1 MEKQTQPDRFTFAR
15 AAGPAVGANACRVGT
30 DLRDARERLGVPLET
45 AASDL
50 KIRADY
56 LRNLERDNHAALPA
70 LPYTLGFV
78 RRYATYV
85 GLDPGKLARRFR
97 EEAGKSSV
105 KQDYTWLKPIER
117 GRFSGGALLLVSLA
131 IAGAAYVAWYYRTAD
146 ARKPAAAV
154 EIGRIEPATPRDVAA
169 ADAGGGAAAPDR
181 DGGAAPPQS
190 ALPERDPEVG
200 LAEEDRA
207 EEDRTEEDRAGGQD
221 GETAAL
227 PENPEAG
234 AADRPDASGED
245 RNAAPE
251 PEIEV
256 ADRPIVLRARG
267 LVWIRVRHRQTGRV
281 IVEGIMKEGNQVTV
295 PDEPGLVL
303 DVGRASQLEY
313 LIGGRSAGLA
323 GPAATVRHNLSLDP
337 ARLAQSA
344 DAVAARDASASGSA
358 GEPAAPGNVEDRN
371 TEGGTAED
379 RNAEDGNA
387 DAGNSEDGN
396 TEGRSAEEQA
406 AAAGGTVV
414 LRALGLVWVRV
425 RHPQTRQVLVEGIM
439 KKGNVVAVP
448 DDPGL
453 VLDVGRANQLE
464 YLVSGEPAGLAGESP
479 GPAYSLSLDPA
490 KLKPDG

>member
-1 MEKQTQPDRFTFAR
+1 MEQQTHPDDLTFD
-15 AAGPAVGANACRVGT
+15 GPAVGANAYRVGT

-56 LRNLERDNHAALPA
+56 LRSLERDDHAALPA

-78 RRYATYV
+78 RSYAAYV
-85 GLDPGKLARRFR
+85 GLDPGKLARQFR

-105 KQDYTWLKPIER
+105 RQDYTWLKPVER

-154 EIGRIEPATPRDVAA
+154 EIVRIQPAPPGDVAA
-169 ADAGGGAAAPDR
+169 ADAGGGAVAPDP
-181 DGGAAPPQS
+181 GGEAVPPQS
-190 ALPERDPEVG
+190 ALPEP
-200 LAEEDRA
+200 EEDRA
-207 EEDRTEEDRAGGQD
+207 EEGGTEEGGASAQD

-227 PENPEAG
+227 PENPETG
-234 AADRPDASGED
+234 AADRPDASDAD

-251 PEIEV
+251 PEVEV

-281 IVEGIMKEGNQVTV
+281 IVQGILKEGNQVTV

-337 ARLAQSA
+337 ARLALSA
-344 DAVAARDASASGSA
+344 DAVAARDASATGPGSE
-358 GEPAAPGNVEDRN
+358 GAAPGNAEAGND
-371 TEGGTAED
+371 EGGNAEGAD
-379 RNAEDGNA
+379 TEDGSAEDGNA
-387 DAGNSEDGN
+387 
-396 TEGRSAEEQA
+396 EGGASEEQT
-406 AAAGGTVV
+406 AAAGGPVV

-464 YLVSGEPAGLAGESP
+464 YLVRGEPAGLAGESP

>member
-15 AAGPAVGANACRVGT
+15 AAGPAVGANAYRVGT
-30 DLRDARERLGVPLET
+30 ELRDARERLGVPLET

-78 RRYATYV
+78 RSYATYV

-105 KQDYTWLKPIER
+105 KQDYTWLKPVER

-154 EIGRIEPATPRDVAA
+154 EIVRIEPATPRDVAA

-181 DGGAAPPQS
+181 DGGAVPPQA
-190 ALPERDPEVG
+190 ALPERDPEDG
-200 LAEEDRA
+200 PAEEAPMEKDRA
-207 EEDRTEEDRAGGQD
+207 EEERAEEERASGQD

-323 GPAATVRHNLSLDP
+323 GPTAAVRHNLSLDP

-344 DAVAARDASASGSA
+344 DAVAARDASASGPGS
-358 GEPAAPGNVEDRN
+358 EPAAPRNVEDRN
-371 TEGGTAED
+371 TEGG
-379 RNAEDGNA
+379 NAEG
-387 DAGNSEDGN
+387 GNSEDGN
-396 TEGRSAEEQA
+396 AEGRAAEEQA
-406 AAAGGTVV
+406 ATAGGTVV

>member
-1 MEKQTQPDRFTFAR
+1 MEQQTQPDDLTFD
-15 AAGPAVGANACRVGT
+15 GPAVGANAFRVGT

-56 LRNLERDNHAALPA
+56 LKSLERDDHAALPA

-78 RRYATYV
+78 RSYATYV

-105 KQDYTWLKPIER
+105 RQDYTWLKPVER

-154 EIGRIEPATPRDVAA
+154 EIPQIQPAPPGDVAA
-169 ADAGGGAAAPDR
+169 ADTGGGAVAPGR
-181 DGGAAPPQS
+181 DSETGPPQS
-190 ALPERDPEVG
+190 TPPERNPEEYP
-200 LAEEDRA
+200 AEEDGTQ
-207 EEDRTEEDRAGGQD
+207 EGGASAQD

-227 PENPEAG
+227 PENPETG
-234 AADRPDASGED
+234 AADRP
-245 RNAAPE
+245 
-251 PEIEV
+251 IIL
-256 ADRPIVLRARG
+256 PIVLRARG
-267 LVWIRVRHRQTGRV
+267 LAWIRGRHPETGRV

-344 DAVAARDASASGSA
+344 DAVAARDASAPGSG
-358 GEPAAPGNVEDRN
+358 GEPAAPENAEAGND
-371 TEGGTAED
+371 EGGNAEGAD
-379 RNAEDGNA
+379 TEDGSAEDGNA
-387 DAGNSEDGN
+387 
-396 TEGRSAEEQA
+396 EGGASEEQT
-406 AAAGGTVV
+406 AAAGGPVV

-464 YLVSGEPAGLAGESP
+464 YLVRGEPAGLAGESP

>member
-1 MEKQTQPDRFTFAR
+1 MEQQTHPDDLTFD
-15 AAGPAVGANACRVGT
+15 GPAVGANAFRVGT

-56 LRNLERDNHAALPA
+56 LKSLERDDHAALPA

-78 RRYATYV
+78 RSYATYV
-85 GLDPGKLARRFR
+85 GLDPGKLARQFR

-105 KQDYTWLKPIER
+105 RQDYTWLKPVER

-154 EIGRIEPATPRDVAA
+154 EIVRKQPAPPGDVAA
-169 ADAGGGAAAPDR
+169 ADAGGGAVAPGR
-181 DGGAAPPQS
+181 DSETGPPQS
-190 ALPERDPEVG
+190 SPPERNPEEYP
-200 LAEEDRA
+200 AEEDG
-207 EEDRTEEDRAGGQD
+207 TEEGGASAQD

-227 PENPEAG
+227 PENPETG
-234 AADRPDASGED
+234 AADRPDASDAD

-251 PEIEV
+251 PEVDV
-256 ADRPIVLRARG
+256 ADRPIVLPIVLRARG
-267 LVWIRVRHRQTGRV
+267 LVWIRVRHPETGRV

-344 DAVAARDASASGSA
+344 DAVAARDASAPGSG
-358 GEPAAPGNVEDRN
+358 GEPAAPENAEAGND
-371 TEGGTAED
+371 EGGNAEGAD
-379 RNAEDGNA
+379 TEDGSAEDGNA
-387 DAGNSEDGN
+387 EGGNA
-396 TEGRSAEEQA
+396 EGGASEEQT
-406 AAAGGTVV
+406 AAAGGPVV

>member
-1 MEKQTQPDRFTFAR
+1 MEKQTQPDDLSFAG
-15 AAGPAVGANACRVGT
+15 AAGPPVGANAFRVGT

-56 LRNLERDNHAALPA
+56 LRSLERDDHAALPA

-78 RRYATYV
+78 RSYATYV
-85 GLDPGKLARRFR
+85 GLDPGKLTRQFR

-105 KQDYTWLKPIER
+105 RQDYTWLKPVER

-154 EIGRIEPATPRDVAA
+154 EIVRIQPVPPGAVAA
-169 ADAGGGAAAPDR
+169 ADAGGGGAAPDR
-181 DGGAAPPQS
+181 DGGTVPPQS
-190 ALPERDPEVG
+190 SPPERNPEEG
-200 LAEEDRA
+200 G
-207 EEDRTEEDRAGGQD
+207 AGEQD
-221 GETAAL
+221 GEIAAL
-227 PENPEAG
+227 PDDPDAG
-234 AADRPDASGED
+234 AADRPDASDAD

-251 PEIEV
+251 PETQV
-256 ADRPIVLRARG
+256 ADRPIILRARG

-281 IVEGIMKEGNQVTV
+281 IVQGILKEGNQVTV

-344 DAVAARDASASGSA
+344 DAVAAREAAALEPD
-358 GEPAAPGNVEDRN
+358 GEPAAPE
-371 TEGGTAED
+371 
-379 RNAEDGNA
+379 NAE
-387 DAGNSEDGN
+387 AGNSEGGNAEAGNDEGGRAEGAN
-396 TEGRSAEEQA
+396 TEDGSAEGRTSEEQP

-448 DDPGL
+448 DDPSL

-464 YLVSGEPAGLAGESP
+464 YLVRGEPAGLTGESP

>member
-1 MEKQTQPDRFTFAR
+1 MKKQTQPDRFTFAR
-15 AAGPAVGANACRVGT
+15 AAGPAAGANAFGVGAE
-30 DLRDARERLGVPLET
+30 LRAARRRMDVTLE
-45 AASDL
+45 AAAGHL

-56 LRNLERDNHAALPA
+56 LKSLEQDDHAALPA

-78 RRYATYV
+78 RSYATYV
-85 GLDPGKLARRFR
+85 GLDPGKLADRFR

-105 KQDYTWLKPIER
+105 KQDYTWLKPVER

-154 EIGRIEPATPRDVAA
+154 DIVRVQPAPSDAVAA
-169 ADAGGGAAAPDR
+169 ADAGGGTAGPDL
-181 DGGAAPPQS
+181 GGAAGPPQS
-190 ALPERDPEVG
+190 APPEPEP
-200 LAEEDRA
+200 EEGVA
-207 EEDRTEEDRAGGQD
+207 SEQGA
-221 GETAAL
+221 ETAAL

-234 AADRPDASGED
+234 AADRPDASDED
-245 RNAAPE
+245 RNEAPE

-267 LVWIRVRHRQTGRV
+267 LVWIRVRHPQTGRV
-281 IVEGIMKEGNQVTV
+281 IVEGIMKQGNQVTM

-303 DVGRASQLEY
+303 DVGRASELEY

-323 GPAATVRHNLSLDP
+323 GPTASVRHNLSLDP
-337 ARLAQSA
+337 ARLARSA
-344 DAVAARDASASGSA
+344 DAAAARDAPAPGSG
-358 GEPAAPGNVEDRN
+358 GGPAAPED
-371 TEGGTAED
+371 AED
-379 RNAEDGNA
+379 GNAEERNAEAGNAEDGNA
-387 DAGNSEDGN
+387 EDGN
-396 TEGRSAEEQA
+396 AEDGNAEGTASEEQA
-406 AAAGGTVV
+406 AAAGGPVV
-414 LRALGLVWVRV
+414 LRAIGLVWVRV

-448 DDPGL
+448 DDPSL

-464 YLVSGEPAGLAGESP
+464 YLIDGKPAGLAGESP
-479 GPAYSLSLDPA
+479 GPVYSLSLDPA

>member
-1 MEKQTQPDRFTFAR
+1 MEEQTQPDNFSF
-15 AAGPAVGANACRVGT
+15 AGPATGANAYRVGT
-30 DLRDARERLGVPLET
+30 DLRDARRRLGVPLET

-56 LRNLERDNHAALPA
+56 LRSLEQDDHAALPA

-78 RRYATYV
+78 RSYATYV
-85 GLDPGKLARRFR
+85 GLDPGKLARQFR

-105 KQDYTWLKPIER
+105 RQDYTWLKPVER

-154 EIGRIEPATPRDVAA
+154 EIVRIQPAPPGDVAA
-169 ADAGGGAAAPDR
+169 ADDAGGAVAPDP
-181 DGGAAPPQS
+181 GGEAVPPQS
-190 ALPERDPEVG
+190 ALPEPEP
-200 LAEEDRA
+200 EEGPA
-207 EEDRTEEDRAGGQD
+207 EEDRTSGQG

-227 PENPEAG
+227 PEDPEAG
-234 AADRPDASGED
+234 AADRTDASDED

-251 PEIEV
+251 PEVAV

-267 LVWIRVRHRQTGRV
+267 LVWIRVRDPETGRV

-344 DAVAARDASASGSA
+344 DAVAARDASAPGSG
-358 GEPAAPGNVEDRN
+358 GEPAAPENAEAGND
-371 TEGGTAED
+371 
-379 RNAEDGNA
+379 EDGNA
-387 DAGNSEDGN
+387 EGANTEAGSAEDG
-396 TEGRSAEEQA
+396 SAER
-406 AAAGGTVV
+406 
-414 LRALGLVWVRV
+414 RAS
-425 RHPQTRQVLVEGIM
+425 E
-439 KKGNVVAVP
+439 
-448 DDPGL
+448 
-453 VLDVGRANQLE
+453 E
-464 YLVSGEPAGLAGESP
+464 
-479 GPAYSLSLDPA
+479 
-490 KLKPDG
+490 

>member
-1 MEKQTQPDRFTFAR
+1 MEKQTQPDDLTFD
-15 AAGPAVGANACRVGT
+15 GPAVGANAYRVGT
-30 DLRDARERLGVPLET
+30 DLRDARERLGVPIET

-56 LRNLERDNHAALPA
+56 LRSLERDDHAALPA

-78 RRYATYV
+78 RSYATYV

-105 KQDYTWLKPIER
+105 TQDYTWLKPVER

-154 EIGRIEPATPRDVAA
+154 EIVRIQPAPPGDVAA
-169 ADAGGGAAAPDR
+169 ADAGGGIAPDP
-181 DGGAAPPQS
+181 GGEAVPPQS
-190 ALPERDPEVG
+190 ALPEPEEG
-200 LAEEDRA
+200 PAEEGPAEEGPAEEDRA
-207 EEDRTEEDRAGGQD
+207 SEQG

-227 PENPEAG
+227 PEDPEAG
-234 AADRPDASGED
+234 TADRTDASDAD

-267 LVWIRVRHRQTGRV
+267 LVWIRVRDPETGRV

-344 DAVAARDASASGSA
+344 DAVAARDASAPEPG
-358 GEPAAPGNVEDRN
+358 GEPAAPENAEAENAEAGNAEGAN
-371 TEGGTAED
+371 TE
-379 RNAEDGNA
+379 DG
-387 DAGNSEDGN
+387 
-396 TEGRSAEEQA
+396 SAEGSASEEQTA
-406 AAAGGTVV
+406 AASGTVV

-448 DDPGL
+448 DDPSL

-464 YLVSGEPAGLAGESP
+464 YLVRGEPAGLAGESP

>member
-1 MEKQTQPDRFTFAR
+1 MEKQTQPDDLTFD
-15 AAGPAVGANACRVGT
+15 GPAVGANAYRVGS

-50 KIRADY
+50 KIQADY
-56 LRNLERDNHAALPA
+56 LRSLERDDHAALPA

-78 RRYATYV
+78 RSYATYV

-105 KQDYTWLKPIER
+105 KQDYTWLKPVER

-131 IAGAAYVAWYYRTAD
+131 IACAVYVAWYYRTAD

-154 EIGRIEPATPRDVAA
+154 EIVRIQPAPPGDVAA
-169 ADAGGGAAAPDR
+169 ADAGGGAVAPDR
-181 DGGAAPPQS
+181 GGKAVPPQS
-190 ALPERDPEVG
+190 APPDPEEG
-200 LAEEDRA
+200 PAEK
-207 EEDRTEEDRAGGQD
+207 GGASAQG

-227 PENPEAG
+227 PEDPEAG
-234 AADRPDASGED
+234 AADRAGVLPTVLPG
-245 RNAAPE
+245 
-251 PEIEV
+251 V
-256 ADRPIVLRARG
+256 LPIVLRARG
-267 LVWIRVRHRQTGRV
+267 LVWIRVRNPQTGRV
-281 IVEGIMKEGNQVTV
+281 IVERLMKEGNQVMV

-344 DAVAARDASASGSA
+344 DAVAARDAPAPGSG
-358 GEPAAPGNVEDRN
+358 GEPAAPENAEAGTSEAGNAEGAN
-371 TEGGTAED
+371 TED
-379 RNAEDGNA
+379 
-387 DAGNSEDGN
+387 
-396 TEGRSAEEQA
+396 RSAEGNASQDRT

-448 DDPGL
+448 DDPSL

-464 YLVSGEPAGLAGESP
+464 YLVRGEPAGLAGESP